1 MSDRTGSGDGGKGGG
16 GKGGRREGGTG
27 GRREVWVAGRD
38 IVDSCIVHSLTIDY
52 IDH

>member
-1 MSDRTGSGDGGKGGG
+1 MSDRTGSGA
-16 GKGGRREGGTG
+16 GGRREGWG
-27 GRREVWVAGRD
+27 AGRD